1 MRHDKKAKRMYFLC
15 DNRIGVTINM
25 KSNKIVIKTIL
36 ATLFS
41 SVPLLC
47 IFYMFGLFNTKHGI
61 FAILVAILPPMSC
74 IFEFIWNRFKNR
86 KR

>member
-1 MRHDKKAKRMYFLC
+1 MKNNKT
-15 DNRIGVTINM
+15 VT
-25 KSNKIVIKTIL
+25 KTIL
-36 ATLFS
+36 TTLFS

-47 IFYMFGLFNTKHGI
+47 IFYMFGIFNTKHGI

-74 IFEFIWNRFKNR
+74 IFEFIWDKFKKR